1 MSTAADFLTGWVQ
14 ENVNATVYE
23 DTQMAEHLAHD
34 CLWEAKEYGITDADL
49 MEAAGGD
56 LKAYMLAELNR
67 AVDHAV
73 EDRG

>member
-1 MSTAADFLTGWVQ
+1 LGL
-14 ENVNATVYE
+14 ENVNATE
-23 DTQMAEHLAHD
+23 RSGLPLGSKREH
-34 CLWEAKEYGITDADL
+34 GITEADL
-49 MEAAGGD
+49 LEAAGGD

>member
-1 MSTAADFLTGWVQ
+1 MSTATDFLNGWVQ
-14 ENVNATVYE
+14 ENVNATMYE
-23 DTQMAEHLAHD
+23 DPQMAEHLAND
-34 CLWEAKEYGITDADL
+34 CLWEAKDL

>member
-1 MSTAADFLTGWVQ
+1 
-14 ENVNATVYE
+14 
-23 DTQMAEHLAHD
+23 MAE
-34 CLWEAKEYGITDADL
+34 ADL

-56 LKAYMLAELNR
+56 LDAYMLAELNR

>member
-1 MSTAADFLTGWVQ
+1 MSTATDFLNGWVQ
-14 ENVNATVYE
+14 ENVNATMYE
-23 DTQMAEHLAHD
+23 DTQMAEHLAND
-34 CLWEAKEYGITDADL
+34 CLWEAKKYGITEAEL
-49 MEAAGGD
+49 MEAAGGN